1 MLEQSLVATAL
12 GVLLTVAWSDLN
24 KRRIPN
30 WTCGALAAVAVVRL
44 LLAGDAVTAALAVA
58 IAGAAFAPL
67 ALAFALGRVGGG
79 DVKLLTACVLL
90 AGPAGT
96 PTLLIATALAGGA
109 MALVAL
115 VPAPKMALDRLTRHR
130 FAGEGLPYGVAIAAG
145 AALSLLQQMPPPTA

>member
-1 MLEQSLVATAL
+1 
-12 GVLLTVAWSDLN
+12 
-24 KRRIPN
+24 
-30 WTCGALAAVAVVRL
+30 LAAVAAVRL

-96 PTLLIATALAGGA
+96 PTLLAATALAGGA

-115 VPAPKMALDRLTRHR
+115 MPAPKMALDRLTRHR
-130 FAGEGLPYGVAIAAG
+130 FAGAGLPYGVAIAAG
-145 AALSLLQQMPPPTA
+145 AALSLLEQIPPTTA